1 LNEASGDRLVQSTP
15 RSTEKLSDDPGL
27 GPGLAGPGP
36 VVATAQPAPARTG
49 APSDRSTEFVAAQGG
64 EETSSAE
71 GLLVAAYLV
80 MWAILFGF
88 LLLGW
93 RRQQRVDQR
102 VQELEKALTRV
113 ENKAAE

>member
-1 LNEASGDRLVQSTP
+1 LQATPQST
-15 RSTEKLSDDPGL
+15 KDLANDPGL
-27 GPGLAGPGP
+27 GPGLARPGP
-36 VVATAQPAPARTG
+36 ELLAAQQAPPVSPDSARTV

-71 GLLVAAYLV
+71 ALLVAAYLV

-93 RRQQRVDQR
+93 RRQRRVDAR
-102 VQELEKALTRV
+102 IAELEKALSKV
-113 ENKAAE
+113 EAKTPN

>member
-1 LNEASGDRLVQSTP
+1 VQATP
-15 RSTEKLSDDPGL
+15 RSTEKLADDPGL

-36 VVATAQPAPARTG
+36 ALAAQQPAPASTA

-64 EETSSAE
+64 KETSSAE
-71 GLLVAAYLV
+71 TLLVAAYLV

-102 VQELEKALTRV
+102 VQELEKALTKI
-113 ENKAAE
+113 ETTAE

>member
-1 LNEASGDRLVQSTP
+1 MQSTP
-15 RSTEKLSDDPGL
+15 RSTEKLAEDPGL

-36 VVATAQPAPARTG
+36 VLAAGQPAPATTG
-49 APSDRSTEFVAAQGG
+49 APGDRSTEFVAAQGG
-64 EETSSAE
+64 EETTSAE
-71 GLLVAAYLV
+71 ALLVAAYLV

-102 VQELEKALTRV
+102 VSELEKALTKV
-113 ENKAAE
+113 ENKTAE

>member
-1 LNEASGDRLVQSTP
+1 LQATP
-15 RSTEKLSDDPGL
+15 RTTRELANDPGL

-36 VVATAQPAPARTG
+36 MLAAQQPNPAGTA
-49 APSDRSTEFVAAQGG
+49 APSERSTEFVAAQGG

-71 GLLVAAYLV
+71 ALLVAAYLV

-88 LLLGW
+88 LLVGW

-102 VQELEKALTRV
+102 VAELEKALTKV
-113 ENKAAE
+113 ENKTGG